1 MNIYNSYPRTSAPYS
16 IRNIAKKLGYKD
28 VVNIEEGIEEKKVY
42 RVTYKHSPEVFSS
55 VPDYEE
61 AIQICKDNGYEY
73 QDYYSNYY
81 LLEYE
86 WIDIGEGESGVDKF
100 IDDETLLFLY
110 KEYHCTIRIF
120 LSSFRSRGHS

>member
-1 MNIYNSYPRTSAPYS
+1 MSQSAVLV
-16 IRNIAKKLGYKD
+16 R
-28 VVNIEEGIEEKKVY
+28 VEGNLI
-42 RVTYKHSPEVFSS
+42 PEVFSS

-86 WIDIGEGESGVDKF
+86 WIDIGEGESGVDEF
-100 IDDETLLFLY
+100 IDDETLLALY
-110 KEYHCTIRIF
+110 DSYGYEDVIYDEFGLNVEIVESGSIEVM
-120 LSSFRSRGHS
+120 LEDLNDD

>member
-1 MNIYNSYPRTSAPYS
+1 MI
-16 IRNIAKKLGYKD
+16 
-28 VVNIEEGIEEKKVY
+28 
-42 RVTYKHSPEVFSS
+42 PEVFSS

-73 QDYYSNYY
+73 QDYYSDYY

-86 WIDIGEGESGVDKF
+86 WIDIGEGESGVDEF

-110 KEYHCTIRIF
+110 DSYGYENTIYEHFGLNVETVESGSIEVM
-120 LSSFRSRGHS
+120 LEDLNDD

>member
-1 MNIYNSYPRTSAPYS
+1 MSQSAVLV
-16 IRNIAKKLGYKD
+16 R
-28 VVNIEEGIEEKKVY
+28 VEGNLI
-42 RVTYKHSPEVFSS
+42 PEVFSS

-73 QDYYSNYY
+73 QDYYSDYY

-86 WIDIGEGESGVDKF
+86 WIDIGEGESGVDEF

-110 KEYHCTIRIF
+110 DSYGYENTIYEHFGLNVETVESGSIEVM
-120 LSSFRSRGHS
+120 LEDLNDD